1 MEDGW
6 KNYSAEECQKIIE
19 SKANGERN
27 CKAYFRMA
35 QLLLEDQKYS
45 ESMQM
50 FEKSKQIFSSIEEEI
65 GPADQQYLQ
74 SRTFYYLA
82 ECLYRQTDV
91 SDTKIN
97 QAIEY
102 IEKAEQL
109 NVQDWFFLF
118 QIYLLKGKF
127 YDLSKKYDSAQQSF
141 ETALTNYEKQ
151 KSKEGEVDSQLGNVQ
166 FRYGWALIRSK
177 KDIDKGIQQL
187 LQADMNLQNNFDLK
201 IKLA

>member
-1 MEDGW
+1 
-6 KNYSAEECQKIIE
+6 
-19 SKANGERN
+19 
-27 CKAYFRMA
+27 
-35 QLLLEDQKYS
+35 
-45 ESMQM
+45 MQM
-50 FEKSKQIFSSIEEEI
+50 FEKSKSIFGSTEEEI
-65 GPADQQYLQ
+65 GSADKQYLQ
-74 SRTFYYLA
+74 SRTFYSLA

-177 KDIDKGIQQL
+177 KDIDKGI
-187 LQADMNLQNNFDLK
+187 
-201 IKLA
+201 